1 MPRID
6 SSPLQRVARHVFKS
20 PKLLEEALTHK
31 SYAIERGSRVFN
43 ERLEF
48 LGDSVLAAVVA
59 HYLFKRYPDEDEG
72 KLSKLKSQLVARPS
86 LVVWAREIRLGDYLW
101 MSDGEEATGGRE
113 RESLLA
119 NAFEALLGALFL
131 DGGFSVAQRFVV
143 RLLSKKKRI
152 IETDYKSKLQEIIQK
167 RYKLP
172 PAYTLK
178 EQKGPDH
185 NRTFVMH
192 VFVRRRLLGAGE
204 GRSKKEAEQAAAWEG
219 LKKIRAHR
227 LAPRI
232 DPLRMAEDNAVAVP
246 APRRSART

>member
-1 MPRID
+1 MTRED
-6 SSPLQRVARHVFKS
+6 AAPLEKVVRRVFKNR
-20 PKLLEEALTHK
+20 KLLEEALTHK
-31 SYAIERGSRVFN
+31 SYAIEKGSKVFN

-48 LGDSVLAAVVA
+48 LGDSILAAIVA
-59 HYLFKRYPDEDEG
+59 HFLYKRYPDEDEG

-86 LVVWAREIRLGDYLW
+86 LVVWAREIKLGQYLW
-101 MSDGEEATGGRE
+101 MSDGEEATGGRD

-131 DGGFSVAQRFVV
+131 DGGFPVAQRFIV
-143 RLLSKKKRI
+143 RLVSKKKRI

-185 NRTFVMH
+185 NKTFVMH
-192 VFVRRRLLGAGE
+192 VYVRRRLLGIGE

-227 LAPRI
+227 LAPQI
-232 DPLRMAEDNAVAVP
+232 DPTHMAEDNTVAVLS
-246 APRRSART
+246 PRRPSR

>member
-1 MPRID
+1 
-6 SSPLQRVARHVFKS
+6 
-20 PKLLEEALTHK
+20 
-31 SYAIERGSRVFN
+31 
-43 ERLEF
+43 
-48 LGDSVLAAVVA
+48 
-59 HYLFKRYPDEDEG
+59 
-72 KLSKLKSQLVARPS
+72 
-86 LVVWAREIRLGDYLW
+86 

-172 PAYTLK
+172 PFYNLK

-192 VFVRRRLLGAGE
+192 VFVRRRLLGVGE

-232 DPLRMAEDNAVAVP
+232 DPLHMAEDNAVAVP
-246 APRRSART
+246 APRRSALNVFKILYSRISVTTLVPHPPLRGLRVPVAHVCNGPSRPRARRAFPQEGKENKEFPSPLGRG